1 MPSAQS
7 QSGYVLQGDKAAACA
22 TYQIAI
28 TAAAEKGLEG
38 QKAYV
43 YLTVQYAQFLLV
55 VYKDVEGA
63 RSAYSAALEKL
74 PGSQTLWEGAI
85 HLQQIVGAT
94 VCLCSPRHC
103 FTHACTV
110 YCCDQVLAKV
120 LQCSLSLVIN
130 CTASS
135 PMMSTAACSCK
146 R

>member
-120 LQCSLSLVIN
+120 LQCSPSLVVN

-135 PMMSTAACSCK
+135 QMMSTAACSFK

>member
-1 MPSAQS
+1 MRGPEFA
-7 QSGYVLQGDKAAACA
+7 YVLQGDKAAACA
-22 TYQIAI
+22 TYQTAI

-85 HLQQIVGAT
+85 HLDQIVGTT
-94 VCLCSPRHC
+94 VCLCSSRHC
-103 FTHACTV
+103 SMHACADV
-110 YCCDQVLAKV
+110 HASRC
-120 LQCSLSLVIN
+120 LQRS
-130 CTASS
+130 
-135 PMMSTAACSCK
+135 
-146 R
+146 